1 MRTLFFS
8 LLAGFTIIISASV
21 VSASS
26 FGETYGFSPN
36 GISMG
41 NAMTA
46 HVDDWSSVFYN
57 MAGLGRTLEVKGQDE
72 PINQISFNYLR
83 NAPDFNLNISRSTL
97 DADGN
102 PVSVSTNATR
112 NLDSGTF
119 VVGMVFDLNKVFKMW
134 NFISSARF
142 GLGMGISDDFNVV
155 KLNDVEPQ
163 THNYLRYGR
172 EAERTMVLSG
182 VGLGFMDDAF
192 GIGLGTNATFGG
204 EGKVLVKD
212 VQVSTDPQSPDGQ
225 SIMDLKLNPVLLMGL
240 YFSPGKLIPAAKGV
254 EFGFNYRQKSK
265 LDISPFSTTAVTDAG
280 GIPLN
285 LQLSIFGYW
294 QPDTYT
300 LGTAINIGKKAMVSF
315 DLEYQE
321 WAEYEVSID
330 MAANHSDILPSLDNI
345 IVPKFGLQYKIND
358 PATLLLGYYYQPSFI
373 PGKAVTGDVNWMDN
387 DKHVVSFGL
396 KWRLP
401 APTRMQRPVDLSI
414 GYQLQYLERRNVDKI
429 APDSLNPDYSYDGS
443 CHTIVAGIQINL

>member
-1 MRTLFFS
+1 MRILIFS
-8 LLAGFTIIISASV
+8 LLAVITIFISASV

-57 MAGLGRTLEVKGQDE
+57 MAGLGRTAKLKKQDE
-72 PINQISFNYLR
+72 PINQMSLNYLR
-83 NAPDFNLNISRSTL
+83 SSPDFNLNISRSTL
-97 DADGN
+97 DEFGN
-102 PVSVSTNATR
+102 PESVPTNATR
-112 NLDSGTF
+112 NLDSGTL
-119 VVGMVFDLNKVFKMW
+119 VVGMVFDINKVFRMW
-134 NFISSARF
+134 DFVSSARF
-142 GLGMGISDDFNVV
+142 GLGMGISDDLTMV

-172 EAERTMVLSG
+172 EADRTMVLSG
-182 VGLGFMDDAF
+182 VGFGFLDDAF

-204 EGKVLVKD
+204 DGNVLLKG
-212 VQVSTDPQSPDGQ
+212 VQVSTGPQSPDGQ
-225 SIMDLKLNPVLLMGL
+225 TIMDLKLKPVLLMGL
-240 YFSPGKLIPAAKGV
+240 YFSPGKLFPSAEGL

-265 LDISPFSTTAVTDAG
+265 LDISPFNTTAVTDAG

-285 LQLSIFGYW
+285 LKLSIFGYW

-300 LGTAINIGKKAMVSF
+300 LGTAVNIGEKAMVSL

-321 WAEYEVSID
+321 WSEYEVSID
-330 MAANHSDILPSLDNI
+330 MAANHSDILPDLDNI
-345 IVPKFGLQYKIND
+345 IVPKIGLQYKIND
-358 PATLLLGYYYQPSFI
+358 PTTLLFGYYYQPSFI
-373 PGKAVTGDVNWMDN
+373 PDDEVTGEVNWMDN
-387 DKHVVSFGL
+387 DKHVVSVGL

-401 APTRMQRPVDLSI
+401 ALTRMERPVDLSI
-414 GYQLQYLERRNVDKI
+414 GYQLQYLEKRDVDKT
-429 APDSLNPDYSYDGS
+429 APDSLNPDYSYDGN
-443 CHTIVAGIQINL
+443 CHTIVAGLQINL